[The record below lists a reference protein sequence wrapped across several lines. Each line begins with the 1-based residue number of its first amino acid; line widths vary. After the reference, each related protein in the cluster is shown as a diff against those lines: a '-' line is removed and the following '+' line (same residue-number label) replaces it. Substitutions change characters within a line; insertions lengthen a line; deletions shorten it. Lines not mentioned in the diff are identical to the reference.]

1 VKLIRAYHRWVTGIL
16 FAVALALYV
25 GGFSSGAAGMAF
37 AGFIVETIAWISIA
51 FHPKERTGEVSK

>member
-1 VKLIRAYHRWVTGIL
+1 MKIVRAYHWWITGIL

-25 GGFSSGAAGMAF
+25 GGFGGGAAGAVF

-51 FHPKERTGEVSK
+51 FHPKERAGEVSK